1 MTISKAGLLTKLNF
15 LILLTFPVFFILGKS
30 FVNLAVILLTF
41 SCIILFLYNKI
52 NPFSKIE
59 NILFSIFF
67 TYIFINTLIN
77 YSEFDNTL
85 KSIALFRYIF
95 FSTAIAYTLNNISIE
110 QLKKIKY
117 FYSFIIF
124 FVIIDIIFQYYFGF
138 DIFGFKPGMCHE
150 EQCVRYQGPFGKELI
165 AGSFFAYFGLI
176 TTLFFFNGK
185 ILNLFF
191 LILGI
196 AILITGDRSPFVA
209 YIIFFVTY
217 IIIFN
222 QKFWKKIILIFV
234 SFIIFFFVLN
244 LLNSTK
250 TRYYDFAKDITYS
263 GIKKNETSKNV
274 KDFLKESKDSPW
286 GKHYQVAWAMFLDK
300 PINGHGYNSF
310 QIKCKKYEEITNT
323 NTGKFRGCSTHPHN
337 AFLEIL
343 AEQGLIGFLILNVII
358 FYILN
363 KILTLKFKN
372 KKMKIKFI
380 LSGVLFLCFYF
391 PFKPTGSLFSVWLGS
406 ITFFVYS
413 FYLFFLDKNKSNT
426 S

>member
-1 MTISKAGLLTKLNF
+1 MMISKAGLLTKLNF

-95 FSTAIAYTLNNISIE
+95 FSTAIAYTLNNVSIE

-138 DIFGFKPGMCHE
+138 DIFGFKPGMCRE
-150 EQCVRYQGPFGKELI
+150 EQCERYQGPFGKELI

-244 LLNSTK
+244 LFNSTK

-274 KDFLKESKDSPW
+274 KDFLKEAKDSPW

-413 FYLFFLDKNKSNT
+413 FYLFFLDKNKSNN

>member
-1 MTISKAGLLTKLNF
+1 MMISKAGLLTKLNF

-95 FSTAIAYTLNNISIE
+95 FSTAIAYTLNNVSIE

-244 LLNSTK
+244 LFNSTK

-274 KDFLKESKDSPW
+274 KDFLKEAKDSPW

-413 FYLFFLDKNKSNT
+413 FYLFFLDKNKSNN